1 MSRRYEEGNLARPL
15 EYYVPAISYPMP
27 GIEQP
32 DKEKK
37 DKSRKKNLEYIEFNR
52 RAYYSAGKLRAKMAR
67 RLLMVFLAVVVAAV
81 FITWRNA
88 KIAEMSFYN
97 TGLRRQIVEYE
108 KENSLVYDQLASKT
122 SLQAIEERALDALGM
137 QKASSDAMVRLGDS
151 NRVGGVFTALGS
163 PMDDSEVI
171 EQWVEER

>member
-1 MSRRYEEGNLARPL
+1 
-15 EYYVPAISYPMP
+15 
-27 GIEQP
+27 
-32 DKEKK
+32 
-37 DKSRKKNLEYIEFNR
+37 
-52 RAYYSAGKLRAKMAR
+52 MAR